1 MITPEQFRFF
11 ADLVRSASGI
21 SLTMGKEYLVESR
34 LNELSKLLNLRDI
47 DELYHKA
54 VRQMTPQLKNQI
66 IEAMTTNETYF
77 FRDQHP
83 FDALKTKVIPEL
95 LAGKGADAKLKFWSA
110 ACSTGQEPYSI
121 AMIIA
126 EHFRH
131 LANGKVEILAT
142 DISKQ
147 VIEKG
152 AAGRF
157 TQVEANR
164 GLPITMLIKYF
175 RQQGAFW
182 VINDDIKNMVYFKIL
197 NLIDPFTGVN
207 GFDVIFCRYV
217 LIYFDQETKQ
227 QIIQKLEKALNLGG
241 YLFFGATET
250 PTGLSPAMERLTI
263 GKTTCWRKKRH

>member
-11 ADLVRSASGI
+11 ADIVKSASGI
-21 SLTMGKEYLVESR
+21 SLTTGKEYLIESR
-34 LNELSKLLNLRDI
+34 LNELSKILNLRDL
-47 DELYHKA
+47 DDLYQKA
-54 VRQMTPQLKNQI
+54 KLQMTPQLKNQI
-66 IEAMTTNETYF
+66 VEAMTTNETYF

-83 FDALKTKVIPEL
+83 FDALRTDIIPEL
-95 LAGKGADAKLKFWSA
+95 IKRKGARPRLRLWSA
-110 ACSTGQEPYSI
+110 ACSTGQEPYSM

-126 EHFRH
+126 EHFKH
-131 LANGKVEILAT
+131 IANGASEILAT

-157 TQVEANR
+157 TQIEVNR

-175 RQQGAFW
+175 KQQGAFW
-182 VINDDIKNMVYFKIL
+182 VINEDIKKMVHFRLL
-197 NLIDPFTGVN
+197 NLVGPIAAVGS
-207 GFDVIFCRYV
+207 FDVIFCRYV

-227 QIIQKLEKALNLGG
+227 QVIQKLEKALNPGG

-250 PTGLSPAMERLTI
+250 PVGFSPAMERLSI
-263 GKTTCWRKKRH
+263 GKTVCWRKAG

>member
-11 ADLVRSASGI
+11 ADLVKSASGI
-21 SLTMGKEYLVESR
+21 SLTTGKEYLIESR
-34 LNELSKLLNLRDI
+34 LNELSKILNLRDL
-47 DELYHKA
+47 DDLYQKA
-54 VRQMTPQLKNQI
+54 KLHMTPQLKNQI
-66 IEAMTTNETYF
+66 VEAMTTNETYF

-83 FDALKTKVIPEL
+83 FDALRTDIIPEFIKR
-95 LAGKGADAKLKFWSA
+95 KGARPGLRLWSA
-110 ACSTGQEPYSI
+110 ACSTGQEPYSM

-126 EHFRH
+126 EHFKH
-131 LANGKVEILAT
+131 LANGASEILAT
-142 DISKQ
+142 DISRQ

-175 RQQGAFW
+175 KQQGAFW
-182 VINDDIKNMVYFKIL
+182 VINEDIKKMVHFRLL
-197 NLIDPFTGVN
+197 NLVGPLTVVGS
-207 GFDVIFCRYV
+207 FDVIFCRYI

-227 QIIQKLEKALNLGG
+227 QIIQKLEKALNPGG

-250 PTGLSPAMERLTI
+250 PIGLSPAMKRLAI
-263 GKTTCWRKKRH
+263 GKTTCWQKTG

>member
-1 MITPEQFRFF
+1 MISPEQFRFF
-11 ADLVRSASGI
+11 ADLVKSASGI
-21 SLTMGKEYLVESR
+21 NLTAGKEYLIESR
-34 LNELSKLLNLRDI
+34 LNELAKILNLRDL
-47 DELYHKA
+47 DELYRKA
-54 VRQMTPQLKNQI
+54 KLQMTPQLKNQI
-66 IEAMTTNETYF
+66 VEAMTTNETYF

-83 FDALKTKVIPEL
+83 FDALKTFIIPEFIKTGRAK
-95 LAGKGADAKLKFWSA
+95 AGLKFWSA

-121 AMIIA
+121 AMVIA
-126 EHFRH
+126 EHFKQ
-131 LANGKVEILAT
+131 LVNSVEILAT

-152 AAGRF
+152 TAGRF

-175 RQQGAFW
+175 KQQGAFW
-182 VINDDIKNMVYFKIL
+182 IINDDIKKMVHFRVL
-197 NLIDPFTGVN
+197 NLVGPLTAVG

-227 QIIQKLEKALNLGG
+227 QIIQKLEKALNPGG

-250 PTGLSPAMERLTI
+250 PIGLSPAMERLTI
-263 GKTTCWRKKRH
+263 GKTTCWHKVK